1 MAGFDVS
8 ALSDFNNEVAGKV
21 VLDSVFQGV
30 TAQYASIQQN
40 IKYQEP
46 INIMSVTAQAQGG
59 DSVTSAAGSVT
70 FSQRNLTTT
79 KRTFYDVLN
88 LQSLTE
94 KYLGISSLPEGSYE
108 ETFSLLNDMTSD
120 LVAKVTKDNDVFL
133 WQAVS
138 GSAYNATLTPAVD
151 GLLVVISGSTSG
163 VNVPAASQTGSAEF
177 GAAITAANAYAQ
189 LADAIALENE
199 DVLDAEDLTFF
210 CGSSV
215 FQRIVSGFTTQ
226 NLFHFDPT
234 SVQKRVGGWEVPMPG
249 FPNIKIV
256 GTAGIGA
263 SERVVLGPSSDL
275 FIGTDLLSDTNNFSL
290 WYDINDD
297 ALKYRLR
304 NKLAGNIAHP
314 EYWVSNDLA

>member
-8 ALSDFNNEVAGKV
+8 ALDAFNNEVAGKV
-21 VLDSVFQGV
+21 VLDSVFKGT
-30 TAQYASIQQN
+30 TAQYASIQEG

-59 DSVTSAAGSVT
+59 DSVTTPQGSVT

-79 KRTFYDVLN
+79 KRTFYDSLN
-88 LQSLTE
+88 LQSLTQ
-94 KYLGISSLPEGSYE
+94 KYLGISALPEGSYE

-120 LVAKVTKDNDVFL
+120 LVEKVQKDNDVFI
-133 WQAVS
+133 WTAES
-138 GSAYNATLTPAVD
+138 GSAYNATLTPSVD
-151 GLLVVISGSTSG
+151 GLKVIISGSTAG
-163 VNVPAASQTGSAEF
+163 VNAPTAAGTASIAAS
-177 GAAITAANAYAQ
+177 TAYEQLTDFIANA
-189 LADAIALENE
+189 DE
-199 DVLDAEDLTFF
+199 DILDAEDLTFF
-210 CGSSV
+210 VGSTV

-256 GTAGIGA
+256 GTAGLGS
-263 SERVVLGPSSDL
+263 SERVVLGPSSDC
-275 FIGTDLLSDTNNFSL
+275 FIGTDLTSDTTNFQL

-304 NKLAGNIAHP
+304 NKLAANIAHP